1 MIERVRRELRR
12 ILATGDL
19 LESAALRSLYESDSQ
34 RLYRRAPDLVC
45 FPRNAEQC
53 AAIVKLAA
61 EEGLPLT
68 ARGAGTGLSGGAVPL
83 EGGLLLAFTRMR
95 RILSWDAAA
104 RRAWVEPGLVNR
116 ELQEALAPVG
126 LCFAP
131 DPSSQTVATLGGNVA
146 ENAGGPH
153 CLKIGVTTQHVLGL
167 EIVDDRGVQ
176 HRLGCG
182 SPGGDPLD
190 AVGLLTGSEGTLALV
205 TAMELALT
213 PLPEA
218 VATLLAPY
226 ASLEAAC
233 AVVSRILERGLRPA
247 ALEILDREAIRAVE
261 GSVFHAGYPAAA
273 EAVLLV
279 ELDGLP
285 GQVAA
290 ERAELAALLAA
301 EGALWLREATDPTER
316 KLLWRGRKG
325 AFGALGRLY
334 RDILVQDICVPIS
347 RLPEAIRRVGELAAA
362 ADLPVANV
370 FHAGDGNL
378 HPNIGFDRDDASQ
391 LRRLHRLNEGLATL
405 AVELGGTLSGEHGIG
420 IEKAAY
426 LPLALNTED
435 REPHLRLKKALDPR
449 GILNPGKIFPPTD
462 LKPGGHPLRV
472 VTTRAGSSAGDEAP
486 RLFRPADTD
495 ELARLLDD
503 RAGRGKLLYPT
514 GARLLDELPPL
525 PGPAQW
531 ILSTASLRGVL
542 EHSRTDFF
550 VEVAAGTPWTELQ
563 AALAEEDRELDWQVS
578 HPEQRSVGGV
588 VACDESW
595 PWRGGQRSPRDR
607 LLGVAGLLS
616 DGSAFTGGGR
626 VMKNVTAYDL
636 CRLLA
641 GSRGALAILTRLR
654 LRTRPRPAARRLLV
668 LGYRRPERALAAGRA
683 LFQRCDFPAGQL
695 LLGPGLQLEGL
706 DPALHLVL
714 GLEGRAPA
722 IEEQEQRL
730 LAILGEEGLLPV
742 ITAREGIEQGP
753 WLRAVRDFPSS
764 GSPEPRP
771 ELREYRGPLD
781 RLLALTPALGPRW
794 ALDYPGRR
802 LRSEPSADFR
812 EGQLPQ
818 ATGSVLLRRAEL
830 GARGVEG
837 QASFQGL
844 AGTAFLERVA
854 RAMDP
859 EARLAPGR
867 WLFG

>member
-12 ILATGDL
+12 ILAAGDL

-34 RLYRRAPDLVC
+34 RLYRRAPDLVL
-45 FPRNAEQC
+45 FPRSVEQC

-83 EGGLLLAFTRMR
+83 EGGLLVAFTRMR
-95 RILSWDAAA
+95 RLLNWDAAA

-116 ELQEALAPVG
+116 ELQEALAPAG

-131 DPSSQTVATLGGNVA
+131 DPSSQTVSTLGGNVA

-153 CLKIGVTTQHVLGL
+153 CFKIGVTTQHVLGL
-167 EIVDDRGVQ
+167 EIVDDRGAQ

-247 ALEILDREAIRAVE
+247 ALEILDREAVRAVE
-261 GSVFHAGYPAAA
+261 GSVFRAGYPAEA

-290 ERAELAALLAA
+290 ERAELAELLAA

-334 RDILVQDICVPIS
+334 RDIVVQDICVPIS
-347 RLPEAIRRVGELAAA
+347 RLPEAIRRVGLLAAA
-362 ADLPVANV
+362 EELPVANV

-378 HPNIGFDRDDASQ
+378 HPNIGFDREDPAQ
-391 LRRLHRLNEGLATL
+391 LRRLHRLNEGLALL

-426 LPLALNTED
+426 LPRALSADD

-449 GILNPGKIFPPTD
+449 GILNPGKIFPPAD

-472 VTTRAGSSAGDEAP
+472 VTTRAGASEGDEAL
-486 RLFRPADTD
+486 RLFRPEDGD
-495 ELARLLDD
+495 ELVRLLED
-503 RAGRGKLLYPT
+503 RTGRGKLLYPT

-531 ILSTASLRGVL
+531 VLSTASLRGVI
-542 EHSRTDFF
+542 EHAREDFF
-550 VEVAAGTPWTELQ
+550 VEVAAGTPWIELQ
-563 AALAEEDRELDWQVS
+563 TALAEEDRELDWQVS

-607 LLGVAGLLS
+607 LLGLAGLLS
-616 DGSAFTGGGR
+616 DGSPFAAGGR

-654 LRTRPRPAARRLLV
+654 LRTRPRPEARRLLA
-668 LGYRRPERALAAGRA
+668 LGYRAPERALAAGRA
-683 LFQRCDFPAGQL
+683 LFRRCDFPAGQL
-695 LLGPGLQLEGL
+695 LLGPGLRLEGL

-730 LAILGEEGLLPV
+730 LAILGEEGLLPL
-742 ITAREGIEQGP
+742 ITAREGIERGP
-753 WLRAVRDFPSS
+753 WLRAIRDFPCG
-764 GSPEPRP
+764 GSPELRP
-771 ELREYRGPLD
+771 WLREYRGALD
-781 RLLALTPALGPRW
+781 RLIALTPALGPRW
-794 ALDYPGRR
+794 ALDFPGRR
-802 LRSEPSADFR
+802 LRSEPSAEFR
-812 EGQLPQ
+812 EGQQPQ

-830 GARGVEG
+830 GGRGVEG
-837 QASFQGL
+837 QSSFQGL
-844 AGTAFLERVA
+844 VGPAYLERVA
-854 RAMDP
+854 RALDP